1 MQNTKQEL
9 VLQVGQRTAGILE
22 IFAEANNMTYEEL
35 RKTMEQGKTNTDMI
49 VKAGLAAGKAA
60 DQMGTLAEAVK
71 TGASAQQKWTNTMKW
86 FSWAANKSLDPA
98 IAAFFNTLADAIT
111 AASAPLLVLIKAL
124 ARVIDSLTTLTTVA
138 KGMWDFINGIE
149 IAKGAI
155 GAASL
160 SLAIFIAMCLAK
172 MPMAIN
178 VLDKMQKATKGVHLG
193 MSVLGRLPVVM
204 LFLALIELTR
214 QLHDYYMGKTN
225 WISVLAITFQVA
237 FAKID
242 LGVARFE
249 LMMARMEYAAK
260 NTFKVITGLKWSEL
274 ADKISLVSKLA
285 NPTSY
290 LETMKALTYQG
301 GLTAEGKV
309 TVDINVNDQN
319 GTRQQTTTVPLNFTQ
334 SAAAQ

>member
-22 IFAEANNMTYEEL
+22 IFAKANNMTYEEL

-86 FSWAANKSLDPA
+86 FSWAANKALDPA
-98 IAAFFNTLADAIT
+98 IAASFNTLAEAVTLISTPFIT
-111 AASAPLLVLIKAL
+111 LIKLIARTIENLRIITDVIGELWEASAKAKTALLAFSVAAVAALFLIVPNIGRAVGAVLLLEKAFL
-124 ARVIDSLTTLTTVA
+124 A
-138 KGMWDFINGIE
+138 
-149 IAKGAI
+149 AKGA
-155 GAASL
+155 AL
-160 SLAIFIAMCLAK
+160 LLAK
-172 MPMAIN
+172 AAPI
-178 VLDKMQKATKGVHLG
+178 LL
-193 MSVLGRLPVVM
+193 L
-204 LFLALIELTR
+204 LALIELTR

-225 WISVLAITFQVA
+225 WVSVLAITFQVA

-260 NTFKVITGLKWSEL
+260 NAFKVITGLKWSEL
-274 ADKISLVSKLA
+274 SDKMQMLSNFW
-285 NPTSY
+285 NPVPDVAQMR
-290 LETMKALTYQG
+290 EIVAQNR
-301 GLTAEGKV
+301 LTAEGKV

>member
-9 VLQVGQRTAGILE
+9 VLQAGQRTPGLVE
-22 IFAEANNMTYEEL
+22 IFAEGNNMTYQEL
-35 RKTMEQGKTNTDMI
+35 RKLMEQGKTTTDMI

-86 FSWAANKSLDPA
+86 FSWAANKALDPA
-98 IAAFFNTLADAIT
+98 IAAFFNTLAEAVTLISTPFIT
-111 AASAPLLVLIKAL
+111 LIKLIARAIENLRIITDVIGELWEASDKAKTALLAFSIAAVAALFLIVPNIGRAVSAVLLLEKAFLAARGAALLL
-124 ARVIDSLTTLTTVA
+124 AR
-138 KGMWDFINGIE
+138 
-149 IAKGAI
+149 
-155 GAASL
+155 AA
-160 SLAIFIAMCLAK
+160 
-172 MPMAIN
+172 PM
-178 VLDKMQKATKGVHLG
+178 
-193 MSVLGRLPVVM
+193 VM
-204 LFLALIELTR
+204 LLALIELTR

-225 WISVLAITFQVA
+225 WVSVLAITFQAA

-274 ADKISLVSKLA
+274 ADKISLVSRLA

>member
-60 DQMGTLAEAVK
+60 DKMGTLAEAVK

-86 FSWAANKSLDPA
+86 FSWAANKTLDPA

-111 AASAPLLVLIKAL
+111 EASTPLLVLIKAL
-124 ARVIDSLTTLTTVA
+124 ARVIDSLITLTTVA

-155 GAASL
+155 GATSL

-172 MPMAIN
+172 IPMATN
-178 VLDKMQKATKGVHLG
+178 ALDKMQKATKGLHLG
-193 MSVLGRLPVVM
+193 MTVLGRLPVLM

-225 WISVLAITFQVA
+225 WVSVLAITFQVA

-274 ADKISLVSKLA
+274 ADKMQMLSNFW
-285 NPTSY
+285 NPVPDVAQMR
-290 LETMKALTYQG
+290 EIVAQNR
-301 GLTAEGKV
+301 LTAEGKV